1 VFEDHTVVRVRTRS
15 GPAEEDTNGLQGGRQ
30 NARSTQA
37 ATQPADSEGL
47 KILALIGRPKGVPLT
62 EIRADT
68 DWHAHSMRGSLS
80 SASESAV

>member
-1 VFEDHTVVRVRTRS
+1 VRTRS

-30 NARSTQA
+30 NAGTTQVA
-37 ATQPADSEGL
+37 KQPADSEGL

-62 EIRADT
+62 EIRAAT
-68 DWHAHSMRGSLS
+68 DWHAHSMRGALS

>member
-1 VFEDHTVVRVRTRS
+1 M
-15 GPAEEDTNGLQGGRQ
+15 
-30 NARSTQA
+30 
-37 ATQPADSEGL
+37 